1 MVRKRKNII
10 PIILIVVIVDF
21 IDGEDQGYSQVNS
34 G

>member
-10 PIILIVVIVDF
+10 PIILIVAIVDF